1 MAFGRAAATSKSTET
16 KPVDKWQVTM
26 LFAIILTIACFCVA
40 YVEGVLES
48 FYAKFGPPFTVGS
61 VIIASWH
68 RFCLYVT
75 LLIFY
80 QIFNVIMQETFG
92 RKFEREH
99 LQQKKWK
106 GDEVIML
113 SIYNMYRWCGTVLHI
128 LVAST
133 RFDIWLIL
141 ALVDTVTR
149 AIIWFNPKSNGRV
162 PRIFSL

>member
-1 MAFGRAAATSKSTET
+1 MGFSQAAATSTTET
-16 KPVDKWQVTM
+16 KPVRHVTM
-26 LFAIILTIACFCVA
+26 VFAIILTIACFGVA
-40 YVEGVLES
+40 YIEGVLES
-48 FYAKFGPPFTVGS
+48 FYVKVGPPFTVGS
-61 VIIASWH
+61 VIIASWR

-99 LQQKKWK
+99 LQQKKWN